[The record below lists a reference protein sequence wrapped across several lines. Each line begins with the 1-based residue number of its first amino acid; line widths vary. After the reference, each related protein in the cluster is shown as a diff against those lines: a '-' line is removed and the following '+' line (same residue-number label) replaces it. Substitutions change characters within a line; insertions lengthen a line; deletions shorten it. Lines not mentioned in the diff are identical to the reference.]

1 MPVTGSV
8 WLPIQHF
15 ASGTQDL
22 AFKDDGVLAGC
33 GGYVGRSCFLLG
45 FGCLRYQAAF
55 ERDKAWPAWIG
66 LQQWK
71 ASTLCA
77 MSSFKVKRRGRPDT
91 PMLHHRC
98 LRSVGYNVACT
109 SPGHPHSQASK
120 STGWWDTCQGQQGT
134 GPVSEPQMPRMEA
147 LWFTDMKSKMLGM
160 YKGKNEYWAC
170 EHIPNSTLKYMTL
183 PLQRIFSSMNVPP
196 CTSSVPKRSA
206 KLCKCC
212 HIPRIMFYLS
222 SDPTFLDSNSMR
234 RQISYVFLIYSCL
247 CSLCLSLF
255 FPSLS
260 CSCICY
266 SAWKTESIQV
276 LITRLSDT
284 PLKMSSPIFTLV
296 YVAGFFSMYKTHHS
310 CITRCCCFQ

>member
-1 MPVTGSV
+1 MPWIPGGFWKGQSMTCVNWPSAVKSQHLLCHEQLQSETKRESRYTYATPSLSPFSGVQCCMHLS
-8 WLPIQHF
+8 WAPTLPGIEVHRVVGHMPG
-15 ASGTQDL
+15 A
-22 AFKDDGVLAGC
+22 AG
-33 GGYVGRSCFLLG
+33 
-45 FGCLRYQAAF
+45 
-55 ERDKAWPAWIG
+55 D
-66 LQQWK
+66 
-71 ASTLCA
+71 
-77 MSSFKVKRRGRPDT
+77 RP
-91 PMLHHRC
+91 C
-98 LRSVGYNVACT
+98 
-109 SPGHPHSQASK
+109 
-120 STGWWDTCQGQQGT
+120 
-134 GPVSEPQMPRMEA
+134 EPQMPRMEA

-170 EHIPNSTLKYMTL
+170 EHIPSSTLKYMTL
-183 PLQRIFSSMNVPP
+183 PLQRIFSSMNVPS
-196 CTSSVPKRSA
+196 CTYSVPKRSA

-266 SAWKTESIQV
+266 SAWKTKSIQV